1 MVPVADT
8 SAVVREMLGKKVSP
22 VPNTAYFALEVNGEI
37 LDRTSRSF
45 YIRSQDLSFEMVREE
60 GLVGRL
66 ILPPDNHRKTTL
78 IWLGGS
84 EGGMGAGGYL
94 NSLLATKGYAVFALA
109 YFGAEG
115 LPEELEEIP
124 LKYFQRAIGWSNWPE
139 TRPRLGGLVD

>member
-1 MVPVADT
+1 M
-8 SAVVREMLGKKVSP
+8 
-22 VPNTAYFALEVNGEI
+22 
-37 LDRTSRSF
+37 
-45 YIRSQDLSFEMVREE
+45 
-60 GLVGRL
+60 GRL

-124 LKYFQRAIGWSNWPE
+124 LKVFPAGDRLVELARDAAASRGSGRLTAGAGTRLRDPNKTLCWRRAAAPR
-139 TRPRLGGLVD
+139 RPRPCSRLGRRRAFC